1 MRPLGGGGLILK
13 FLTSDEGLLRHSSD
27 DELNDI
33 STMFDDGD
41 GIRMKHAL
49 RAIAIDLK
57 KLIANLGGKKMV
69 NE

>member
-1 MRPLGGGGLILK
+1 
-13 FLTSDEGLLRHSSD
+13 
-27 DELNDI
+27 
-33 STMFDDGD
+33 MFDDGD